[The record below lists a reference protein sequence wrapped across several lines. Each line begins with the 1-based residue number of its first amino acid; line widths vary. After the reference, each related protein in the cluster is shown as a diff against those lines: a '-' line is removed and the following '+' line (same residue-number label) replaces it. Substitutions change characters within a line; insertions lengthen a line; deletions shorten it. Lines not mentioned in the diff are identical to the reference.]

1 LALKKIRHLPSG
13 RCDLKKLLI
22 VVALLL
28 DLPRAGLSQAV
39 PPVPRVALFGGFT
52 RVFDRADPNS
62 FYVGSFHFDGGQAS
76 AEVKL
81 TRWAGIVG
89 DYGWQWSLRD
99 GQVTQRIALIGP
111 QFSPHAIH
119 HALIPLAHVLVGDV
133 HGTIDYDN
141 RTAPPAVSEGSVFAT
156 AVGGGLDIKLG
167 RHFWFRAVQAEWLHA
182 DLSPDHHTTARI
194 STGIVLRL

>member
-1 LALKKIRHLPSG
+1 LKKP
-13 RCDLKKLLI
+13 LL
-22 VVALLL
+22 VVTLLL
-28 DLPRAGLSQAV
+28 DLPMGGLSQALPLV
-39 PPVPRVALFGGFT
+39 SRVALSGGFT

-62 FYVGSFHFDGGQAS
+62 FSAGSFHFDGFEAS

-81 TRWAGIVG
+81 TRWAAIVG
-89 DYGWQWSLRD
+89 DYGWQWSLRG

-119 HALIPLAHVLVGDV
+119 HALIPFAHVLVGQV
-133 HGTIDYDN
+133 HGTIDYEN

-167 RHFWFRAVQAEWLHA
+167 GHFWFRAIQAEWLHA

-194 STGIVLRL
+194 SAGMALRL